1 MTLQR
6 YLVRR
11 VVQMIPVLLG
21 VSLAVFLMLHA
32 LPVDPV
38 RMLAMEAT
46 TGTAPTTHVSD
57 ELYQSIR
64 RQLGLDRPLP
74 EQFVRFVWRALHGD
88 FGKSF
93 RNNRQVGEMLFEQ
106 LPYTI
111 RLALA
116 GLAVMLTVGF
126 ALGVAAGQRPNS
138 WIDNGTMAIAIFGV
152 SMPIFW
158 LGLMLLYI
166 FSLWLNLLP
175 SVGTG
180 PASLVLP
187 AVTLGFP
194 GSAIIARLT
203 RSSLVEVMQSEYVRT
218 ARAKGLRERRVVIRH
233 ALRNALIPV
242 VTVVGLQAGALLSGA
257 VVTETVFALP
267 GVGRLA
273 LQGVIERDFPLV
285 QGFVLLSGVAYA
297 FSNLAVDVIYSAIDP
312 RIRYA

>member
-1 MTLQR
+1 
-6 YLVRR
+6 
-11 VVQMIPVLLG
+11 
-21 VSLAVFLMLHA
+21 
-32 LPVDPV
+32 
-38 RMLAMEAT
+38 
-46 TGTAPTTHVSD
+46 
-57 ELYQSIR
+57 
-64 RQLGLDRPLP
+64 
-74 EQFVRFVWRALHGD
+74 VRFVWKAAQGD

-93 RNNRQVGEMLFEQ
+93 RNNRPVGEMLFEQ
-106 LPYTI
+106 LPYTV

-116 GLAVMLTVGF
+116 GLAVMLGLGMI
-126 ALGVAAGQRPNS
+126 LGVTAGRQPNS
-138 WIDNGTMAIAIFGV
+138 WLDTGTMALAIFGV

-166 FSLWLNLLP
+166 FSLWLGLLP

-180 PASLVLP
+180 PASMVLP

-218 ARAKGLRERRVVIRH
+218 ARAKGLRERRVVMRH

-242 VTVVGLQAGALLSGA
+242 VTVVGLQTGALLSGA
-257 VVTETVFALP
+257 VVTETVFSLP

-297 FSNLAVDVIYSAIDP
+297 FSNLVVDVVYSLIDP
-312 RIRYA
+312 RIRYG

>member
-1 MTLQR
+1 MQR

-11 VVQMIPVLLG
+11 LLQTIPVLLG

-38 RMLAMEAT
+38 KMLAKEAT
-46 TGTAPTTHVSD
+46 TGTAPTTEVSD
-57 ELYQSIR
+57 EVYQSLR
-64 RQLGLDRPLP
+64 QQLGLDRPLP
-74 EQFVRFVWRALHGD
+74 EQFARFVWKAIHGD

-93 RNNRQVGEMLFEQ
+93 RSNRQVGEMLFEQ
-106 LPYTI
+106 LPHTV
-111 RLALA
+111 RLATA
-116 GLAVMLTVGF
+116 GLTVTLV
-126 ALGVAAGQRPNS
+126 LGLFLGIMAGQRSNS
-138 WIDNGTMAIAIFGV
+138 WLDTGAMAMAIFGV

-158 LGLMLLYI
+158 MGLMLLYI
-166 FSLWLNLLP
+166 FSLWLNLVP

-180 PASLVLP
+180 PAAMILP

-218 ARAKGLRERRVVIRH
+218 ARAKGLREQRVVLRH
-233 ALRNALIPV
+233 AMRNALIPV
-242 VTVVGLQAGALLSGA
+242 ITVVGLQVGALLSGA
-257 VVTETVFALP
+257 VVTETVFARP

-285 QGFVLLSGVAYA
+285 QGFVLLAGVTYA
-297 FSNLAVDVIYSAIDP
+297 CSNLLVDLFYSLIDP

>member
-1 MTLQR
+1 MQR
-6 YLVRR
+6 YLIRR
-11 VVQMIPVLLG
+11 LLQTIPVLLG

-46 TGTAPTTHVSD
+46 TGTAPTTQVSD
-57 ELYQSIR
+57 EVYQSLR

-74 EQFVRFVWRALHGD
+74 EQFVRFVWNALQGN

-93 RNNRQVGEMLFEQ
+93 RSNRAVGPMLFEQ
-106 LPYTI
+106 LPHTV
-111 RLALA
+111 RLAAA
-116 GLAVMLTVGF
+116 GLMVMVVLGLL
-126 ALGVAAGQRPNS
+126 LGVVAGQRPNS
-138 WIDNGTMAIAIFGV
+138 WLDTGAMAMAIFGV

-166 FSLWLNLLP
+166 FALWLNLLP
-175 SVGTG
+175 AIGTS
-180 PASLVLP
+180 PASMILP

-194 GSAIIARLT
+194 GSAIVARLT

-218 ARAKGLRERRVVIRH
+218 ARAKGLRERWVILRH

-242 VTVVGLQAGALLSGA
+242 VTVVGLQTGALLSGA
-257 VVTETVFALP
+257 VVTETVFSRP

-285 QGFVLLSGVAYA
+285 QGFVLLAGVAYTC
-297 FSNLAVDVIYSAIDP
+297 SNLLVDVVYSLIDP
-312 RIRYA
+312 RIRYG

>member
-1 MTLQR
+1 MQR

-11 VVQMIPVLLG
+11 LLQTIPVLLG

-38 RMLAMEAT
+38 KMLAMEAT
-46 TGTAPTTHVSD
+46 TGTAPTTEVSD
-57 ELYQSIR
+57 ELYQSLR

-74 EQFVRFVWRALHGD
+74 EQFARFVWKASHGD

-93 RNNRQVGEMLFEQ
+93 RSNRQVGEMLFEQ
-106 LPYTI
+106 LPHTV
-111 RLALA
+111 RLATA
-116 GLAVMLTVGF
+116 GLTVTLV
-126 ALGVAAGQRPNS
+126 LGLFLGITAGQRSNS
-138 WIDNGTMAIAIFGV
+138 WLDTGAMAVAIFGV

-158 LGLMLLYI
+158 MGLMLLYI

-175 SVGTG
+175 SVGMG
-180 PASLVLP
+180 PAAMILP

-218 ARAKGLRERRVVIRH
+218 ARAKGLREQRVVLRH
-233 ALRNALIPV
+233 AMRNALIPV
-242 VTVVGLQAGALLSGA
+242 ITVVGLQVGALLSGA
-257 VVTETVFALP
+257 VVTETVFARP

-285 QGFVLLSGVAYA
+285 QGFVLLAGVTYA
-297 FSNLAVDVIYSAIDP
+297 CSNLLVDLFYSLIDP

>member
-1 MTLQR
+1 
-6 YLVRR
+6 
-11 VVQMIPVLLG
+11 MIPVLLG

>member
-1 MTLQR
+1 MHR
-6 YLVRR
+6 YLMRR
-11 VVQMIPVLLG
+11 LIQTIPVLLG

-32 LPVDPV
+32 LPIDPV

-46 TGTAPTTHVSD
+46 TGTAPTTQVSD
-57 ELYQSIR
+57 EMYQSLR
-64 RQLGLDRPLP
+64 RQLGLDRSLP
-74 EQFVRFVWRALHGD
+74 EQFVRFVWRAVHGD

-93 RNNRQVGEMLFEQ
+93 RNNRSVGEMLFEQ
-106 LPYTI
+106 LPHTV
-111 RLALA
+111 RLAAA
-116 GLAVMLTVGF
+116 GLSVMLVAGLL
-126 ALGVAAGQRPNS
+126 LGVTAGQRPNS
-138 WIDNGTMAIAIFGV
+138 WLDTATMTVAIFGV

-166 FSLWLNLLP
+166 FALWLNLFP

-180 PASLVLP
+180 PAALVLP
-187 AVTLGFP
+187 AVTLGFQ

-203 RSSLVEVMQSEYVRT
+203 RSSLVEVMESEYVRT
-218 ARAKGLRERRVVIRH
+218 ARAKGLRHGRVVLRH

-242 VTVVGLQAGALLSGA
+242 ITVVGLQFGGLLSGA
-257 VVTETVFALP
+257 AVTETVFARP

-285 QGFVLLSGVAYA
+285 QGFVLLAGVAYVC
-297 FSNLAVDVIYSAIDP
+297 SNLLVDVLYAVIDP

>member
-1 MTLQR
+1 MQR
-6 YLVRR
+6 YLAVRLL
-11 VVQMIPVLLG
+11 QTIPVLLG
-21 VSLAVFLMLHA
+21 VSLFVFLMLHA

-38 RMLAMEAT
+38 RMLAMEST
-46 TGTAPTTHVSD
+46 TGTAPTTEVSD
-57 ELYQSIR
+57 EVYQSIR

-74 EQFVRFVWRALHGD
+74 EQFARFVWKAARGD

-106 LPYTI
+106 LPYTV
-111 RLALA
+111 RLATA
-116 GLAVMLTVGF
+116 GLAVMLTVGLI
-126 ALGVAAGQRPNS
+126 LGVVAGQRPNS
-138 WIDNGTMAIAIFGV
+138 WLDNGAMAVAIFGV

-158 LGLMLLYI
+158 LGLMLLYV

-175 SVGTG
+175 STGSG

-187 AVTLGFP
+187 AVALGFP

-218 ARAKGLRERRVVIRH
+218 ARAKGLREQRVVLRH
-233 ALRNALIPV
+233 AMRNALIPV
-242 VTVVGLQAGALLSGA
+242 ITVVGLQTGALLSGA

-267 GVGRLA
+267 GIGRLA

-297 FSNLAVDVIYSAIDP
+297 CSNLAVDVVYSLIDP